1 MHHAVYTC
9 HRCHRCHGPQCI
21 TILFTILFT
30 ILNCGYLCGYL
41 NQIIL
46 IRFWPDFGLQS
57 ALAILI
63 SIIFQSFVRA
73 SFAFE
78 GDEHGFAGHGQFLD
92 LTAFPKVVADLFLRG
107 IPGNSWGL
115 KKLENRQEN
124 QDIDVH
130 NVDLS

>member
-1 MHHAVYTC
+1 MQDIAGLCRNEMTEMHHTVHTC
-9 HRCHRCHGPQCI
+9 HRCHRPQCI
-21 TILFTILFT
+21 TILFT
-30 ILNCGYLCGYL
+30 ILNCGYL
-41 NQIIL
+41 NQIIFL
-46 IRFWPDFGLQS
+46 SDLADFGLQS

-78 GDEHGFAGHGQFLD
+78 GDEHSFAGHGQFLD

-115 KKLENRQEN
+115 KKVENREEN
-124 QDIDVH
+124 QDI
-130 NVDLS
+130 SSS